1 MRAGAALVLATLVA
15 TAVRAEPVP
24 APLPDEARLRELS
37 VLLDQQ
43 ASAVRTWRYSWLG
56 IHGAFTAGQLVL
68 SGFVDETERIGMY
81 LGAGSSVVGAL
92 TVALTPAVP
101 DGSGPASELEM
112 RLRSGALAERVGT
125 AWWAHVAN
133 AAFNVARGAI
143 LGLVF
148 GQWTSG
154 LVTAIGG
161 TAIGELMILTQ
172 PTALIPVDAAWPREA
187 AAR

>member
-1 MRAGAALVLATLVA
+1 MRAGAALALATLLA

-24 APLPDEARLRELS
+24 NEARLRELS

-43 ASAVRTWRYSWLG
+43 SSAMRTWRYSWLG

-68 SGFVDETERIGMY
+68 SRFVEEPDRIGMY

-92 TVALTPAVP
+92 TIVLTPAVP
-101 DGSGPASELEM
+101 DGSGPATELET
-112 RLRSGALAERVGT
+112 RLELGALAERVGT
-125 AWWAHVAN
+125 AWWAHAAN

-143 LGLVF
+143 LGFVL

-154 LVTAIGG
+154 LVTALGG

-172 PTALIPVDAAWPREA
+172 PTALVPVDAAWPREA
-187 AAR
+187 VAR

>member
-1 MRAGAALVLATLVA
+1 M
-15 TAVRAEPVP
+15 
-24 APLPDEARLRELS
+24 
-37 VLLDQQ
+37 
-43 ASAVRTWRYSWLG
+43 RTWRWSWLG
-56 IHGAFTAGQLVL
+56 VHGAFTVGQLVL
-68 SGFVDETERIGMY
+68 SRFVEEPERIGMY

-101 DGSGPASELEM
+101 DGSGPASDLDA
-112 RLRSGALAERVGT
+112 RLKAGALAERVGT
-125 AWWAHVAN
+125 AWWAHAAN

-143 LGLVF
+143 LGIFF

-154 LVTAIGG
+154 LITAVGG

-172 PTALIPVDAAWPREA
+172 PTALIPVDAAWPREG